1 MVATVSCQN
10 KLSQLSQFT
19 VVLAFIPVVSST
31 CAVVRVFVSVR
42 ARVCVCV
49 CVCVCEVTD

>member
-49 CVCVCEVTD
+49 CVCEVTD